1 MISRQVVVRMGGAN
15 LGIDLYSDQLLQ
27 SSFYPSFRSRLLV
40 KIRFQFVNTRSRAVG
55 HHEIR
60 PLLVRELVLR
70 AARRH
75 LDGVFV
81 HPQGPDPSVRNLDHT
96 SSHVIWISIPRS
108 NRPGA
113 PVQQCHPFV
122 TPLLTVGDFA
132 HLDVVFRTFPGADIL
147 GQIVVD
153 ALDFDPV
160 PVGLVGRKV
169 QAHLPDQRIIV
180 RKVRAFVNPEQGF
193 GIKPVGFEQFFQQ
206 LLRGKM
212 ERNRERHLGDYPG
225 GIFPALFDFELFPTA
240 DIVGNVD
247 LCGTVY
253 DYILCVDQ
261 RKFGC
266 RFGNHQLNV
275 LV

>member
-1 MISRQVVVRMGGAN
+1 MLLSLKNILIAAGSHFDCVDIHKQGRNIPIQNRN
-15 LGIDLYSDQLLQ
+15 RIGIFIFL
-27 SSFYPSFRSRLLV
+27 FF
-40 KIRFQFVNTRSRAVG
+40 I
-55 HHEIR
+55 
-60 PLLVRELVLR
+60 PL
-70 AARRH
+70 
-75 LDGVFV
+75 
-81 HPQGPDPSVRNLDHT
+81 RNR
-96 SSHVIWISIPRS
+96 PRS
-108 NRPGA
+108 IVP
-113 PVQQCHPFV
+113 QTHPFV

-160 PVGLVGRKV
+160 PIGLVGREV

-193 GIKPVGFEQFFQQ
+193 GVKPVGLEQFFQQ

-212 ERNRERHLGDYPG
+212 EGNRERHLGDYPG
-225 GIFPALFDFELFPTA
+225 SIFPALFDFELFPTA

-247 LCGTVY
+247 LCGAVY
-253 DYILCVDQ
+253 DYTLCVDQ